1 VGDLREFSKSN
12 KTRTAIYSLNCSIY
26 LFNSSILSFKMRFS
40 ITLLL
45 LPLALAS
52 PVPQDIECGS
62 DDYTPDEINA
72 AANAACN
79 YLSQGSTAGGSKYP
93 EQYND
98 YEGFTFGGVQG
109 PYYEFPIMEDGSI
122 YDGGKNNLSQMI

>member
-1 VGDLREFSKSN
+1 
-12 KTRTAIYSLNCSIY
+12 
-26 LFNSSILSFKMRFS
+26 MRFS
-40 ITLLL
+40 IALLL
-45 LPLALAS
+45 LPLVLAS
-52 PVPQDIECGS
+52 PVPQDVECGL
-62 DDYTPDEINA
+62 DDYTPDEIND

-109 PYYEFPIMEDGSI
+109 PYYEFPIMADGSI
-122 YDGGKNNLSQMI
+122 YDGGKNDLPQVI